1 MQKWICLGLKHTT
14 IRLEHCGRK
23 ASLITLDIL
32 FQWLGVESNYTNS
45 SEEKI
50 FWRWTT
56 PNFNIGI
63 CVQGLVSGMWGFFF
77 PHLKLLA
84 LQWNMH
90 QASAFIGSVFRNCWF
105 TKLCRPSLGCTHC
118 RSLVLFHFSLTDV
131 LDHHSWVTASL
142 TLYRGMKTLYRSC
155 PNWTHKHKTKSSK
168 RKQITLSE
176 VDCL

>member
-1 MQKWICLGLKHTT
+1 MQKCICLGLKHTT

-56 PNFNIGI
+56 LNFNIGI

-105 TKLCRPSLGCTHC
+105 TKLCRPSLGCTPLPLPSFVSFQLDWCAWPSFVGH
-118 RSLVLFHFSLTDV
+118 SFS
-131 LDHHSWVTASL
+131 H
-142 TLYRGMKTLYRSC
+142 TLQRNENFIQKLPKLNS
-155 PNWTHKHKTKSSK
+155 
-168 RKQITLSE
+168 
-176 VDCL
+176 

>member
-1 MQKWICLGLKHTT
+1 MQKCICLGLKHTT

-56 PNFNIGI
+56 LNFNIGI

-77 PHLKLLA
+77 PPFKTFSTTMKYASSISVYWLGFQELLVHKIMQTVTGLHTLPLPSFVSFQLDWCAWPSFVGHSFSHTLQRNENFIQKLP
-84 LQWNMH
+84 
-90 QASAFIGSVFRNCWF
+90 
-105 TKLCRPSLGCTHC
+105 KLNS
-118 RSLVLFHFSLTDV
+118 
-131 LDHHSWVTASL
+131 
-142 TLYRGMKTLYRSC
+142 
-155 PNWTHKHKTKSSK
+155 
-168 RKQITLSE
+168 
-176 VDCL
+176 